1 MKYAGRDRVGGS
13 DPKSEPR
20 DGAKRETMRKNKGRK
35 PTDVETGQ
43 ETAEKEKETRLDGR
57 RWSDRGERSGAS
69 RRRWDEQLGQA
80 VLGNSTASGGGSLLA
95 HPHSHHPHL
104 LCPLSLSSR
113 LGREVGH
120 TSSLGDSAR
129 RGIGGLGLAGI
140 EHC

>member
-1 MKYAGRDRVGGS
+1 M
-13 DPKSEPR
+13 
-20 DGAKRETMRKNKGRK
+20 
-35 PTDVETGQ
+35 
-43 ETAEKEKETRLDGR
+43 
-57 RWSDRGERSGAS
+57 S
-69 RRRWDEQLGQA
+69 RCRWDKQLGQA
-80 VLGNSTASGGGSLLA
+80 VLGNSTASGGGRLLA